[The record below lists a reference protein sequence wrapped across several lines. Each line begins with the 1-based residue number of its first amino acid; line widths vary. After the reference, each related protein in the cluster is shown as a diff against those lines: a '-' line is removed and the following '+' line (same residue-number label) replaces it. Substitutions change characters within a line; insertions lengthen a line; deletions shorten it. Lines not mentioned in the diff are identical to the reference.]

1 MKETNKLPIAG
12 DVMAKKVVSVEK
24 TESFVE
30 AAKLMK
36 KNERNHI
43 SVVSNGKLVGIITS
57 WDISKAVA
65 EGKVDTV
72 EACMTK
78 DVVTCSPNET
88 VDVIAKRLARHKIS
102 AIPVIDENKNVIGM
116 LTSEHISKLFT
127 RGKHE

>member
-1 MKETNKLPIAG
+1 MKETNKVPTVR
-12 DVMAKKVVSVEK
+12 DVMGKKNITVEM
-24 TESFVE
+24 TESFIE

-36 KNERNHI
+36 QNERNHI

-65 EGKVDTV
+65 DGKVDTV
-72 EACMTK
+72 EACMTRN
-78 DVVTCSPNET
+78 VITCLPEET
-88 VDVIAKRLARHKIS
+88 VDIVAKRLSEYRIS
-102 AIPVIDENKNVIGM
+102 AIPVIDHEKNVIGM